1 MHDTAVTTP
10 AVGMPWPVA
19 SPFRMRPG
27 LARLTPTPE
36 APPSPLFVRDGLAPV
51 YAARKRA
58 VLQTH
63 HGLSHIGQADPAV
76 LQAIAEAYAA
86 QTGVAISPDARA
98 LAEGLS
104 LVVDLRTWDRQLFFA
119 ATPGTSADNAEWV
132 RRKINSVRRFQRA
145 SYRLVLERGEAPFSV
160 QSGADPADYVIAGGG
175 FPIRVKGAGIIGC
188 LTISGL
194 PGRSD
199 HGVAVAALCDHL
211 GLDRAEYALPAE

>member
-1 MHDTAVTTP
+1 MAAAEDIALVKKQEQELVLGEFDEAV
-10 AVGMPWPVA
+10 AFKLGA
-19 SPFRMRPG
+19 SI
-27 LARLTPTPE
+27 
-36 APPSPLFVRDGLAPV
+36 RD
-51 YAARKRA
+51 
-58 VLQTH
+58 
-63 HGLSHIGQADPAV
+63 
-76 LQAIAEAYAA
+76 
-86 QTGVAISPDARA
+86 RA

-104 LVVDLRTWDRQLFFA
+104 LVVDIRSWDRQMFFA
-119 ATPGTSADNAEWV
+119 ATAGTSADNAEWV

-145 SYRLVLERGEAPFSV
+145 SYRLVLERGEAPFSP

-211 GLDRAEYALPAE
+211 RLDRAIYTLPAE

>member
-1 MHDTAVTTP
+1 MAAAEDIALVKKQEQELVLGEFDET
-10 AVGMPWPVA
+10 VA
-19 SPFRMRPG
+19 FKLGASI
-27 LARLTPTPE
+27 
-36 APPSPLFVRDGLAPV
+36 RD
-51 YAARKRA
+51 
-58 VLQTH
+58 
-63 HGLSHIGQADPAV
+63 
-76 LQAIAEAYAA
+76 
-86 QTGVAISPDARA
+86 RA

-104 LVVDLRTWDRQLFFA
+104 LVVDIRSWDRQMFFA
-119 ATPGTSADNAEWV
+119 ATAGTSADNAEWV

-145 SYRLVLERGEAPFSV
+145 SYRLVLERGEAPFSP

-211 GLDRAEYALPAE
+211 GLDRAIYALPAE